1 MVWEFTPYTIPFAV
15 TVLCSLVFG
24 GYLLFDARRR
34 GWDTGVGSLAVVSL
48 GTLVW
53 AGAALVQVSAT
64 SFSVMVVAEQW
75 TYVGTPIVVI
85 GWFVF
90 TASYTDHDD
99 LLSVPVVGSITLV
112 LGVGTILALT
122 NDIHQLMWATPTVVD
137 HGSFSSL
144 TYEKTVAY
152 YLFVSVA
159 FGVALLGVA
168 LLGRFMRTSPTLYRS
183 QMAALIV
190 AAAAPIVVSLWVVL
204 GLGPHASVEL
214 SPIGFTF
221 SVAAF
226 IYAIKRYQLLD
237 LEPIARTRVVESM
250 REGYVVLGDDE
261 RIVDLNPSAQW
272 LLEADETVIG
282 ADVRTV
288 LPEIEPLLDGDD
300 PTGLELS
307 VEVAGERRYLAANRS
322 ALSKTGEG
330 LGSLVLLRD
339 VTERRQVEKRYQEL
353 IEHSTDVIAV
363 LDEDWTVTYA
373 SPSHETVLGIDPD
386 AIAGRRVAEYIHP
399 DDRQQIRE
407 RFSSLV
413 DEPGATVRFEF
424 RIADADGEWRV
435 LEGIA
440 RNLLENAVVRGV
452 VINSRDITDRKR
464 RERELERQNERLDDF
479 ANVVS
484 HDLRNPLQIAEGY
497 LDEARRTGDEDAFD
511 RVETAHD
518 RMETIIDDVLELA
531 RQGRTVGETEPV
543 SLATVADEAWAT
555 VRTGPATL
563 TVADDA
569 AVEADPDRLRR
580 LLENLFRNAVE
591 HGSTG
596 NQNSERSGDA
606 VEHGSTS
613 PPSQAQ
619 EDAVEHGGPDV
630 SVTVGPLSAG
640 SSGSDAGGTQ
650 RADGGTGFYVEDD
663 GPGIPESDREAVF
676 ESGFTT
682 ETDGTGFGLTI
693 VREIAEAHGWAV
705 SLVDSEVGST
715 TAVTDG
721 TATSTGGTE
730 RHGASAGTRFEFRPQ
745 AETTTDVS

>member
-1 MVWEFTPYTIPFAV
+1 MAWEYTPYTIPFAV

-24 GYLLFDARRR
+24 GYLLYDAHCR
-34 GWDTGVGSLAVVSL
+34 GWDASVGSLAVVSL

-53 AGAALVQVSAT
+53 AGAALVQVSTT
-64 SFSVMVVAEQW
+64 SFSLMVGAEQW

-99 LLSVPVVGSITLV
+99 LLSVPVIGSLTLV
-112 LGVGTILALT
+112 LGVGTALALT
-122 NDIHQLMWATPTVVD
+122 NDLHQFMWVAPAVVD
-137 HGSFSSL
+137 HGSFTSL
-144 TYEKTVAY
+144 TYERTVAY
-152 YLFVSVA
+152 YLFVSVS

-168 LLGRFMRTSPTLYRS
+168 LLGRFMLTSPTLYRS

-204 GLGPHASVEL
+204 GLGPHATVEL
-214 SPIGFTF
+214 SPIAFTF

-226 IYAIKRYQLLD
+226 IFAIKRYQLLD
-237 LEPIARTRVVESM
+237 LEPIARTRVVENM
-250 REGYVVLGDDE
+250 REGYVVLGADE

-272 LLEADETVIG
+272 LLEVDETVIG
-282 ADVRTV
+282 SGVRSV

-300 PTGLELS
+300 GTGTELS

-322 ALSKTGEG
+322 ALSETDEG
-330 LGSLVLLRD
+330 LGSLLLLRD

-386 AIAGRRVAEYIHP
+386 TIVGERVAEHIHP
-399 DDRQQIRE
+399 DDRPQLRE
-407 RFSSLV
+407 RFASLV

-424 RIADADGEWRV
+424 RISDADGEWRV

-440 RNLLENAVVRGV
+440 RNLLENSVVRGV
-452 VINSRDITDRKR
+452 VVNSRDITERKH
-464 RERELERQNERLDDF
+464 RERELERQNGRLEDF

-497 LDEARRTGDEDAFD
+497 LDEARRTGDEDAFE

-518 RMETIIDDVLELA
+518 RMETIIADVLELA

-543 SLATVADEAWAT
+543 SVATVANEAWAT
-555 VRTGPATL
+555 VRTDGATL
-563 TVADDA
+563 TVTDDTH
-569 AVEADPDRLRR
+569 VEADPDRLRR
-580 LLENLFRNAVE
+580 LFENLFRNAVE
-591 HGSTG
+591 HG
-596 NQNSERSGDA
+596 
-606 VEHGSTS
+606 
-613 PPSQAQ
+613 
-619 EDAVEHGGPDV
+619 GPDV
-630 SVTVGPLSAG
+630 TVTVGPLADG
-640 SSGSDAGGTQ
+640 APASDASRGQ
-650 RADGGTGFYVEDD
+650 RTDRARRGFYVEDD
-663 GPGIPESDREAVF
+663 GPGIPESEREAVF

-682 ETDGTGFGLTI
+682 DTDGTGFGLTI
-693 VREIAEAHGWAV
+693 VKGIAEAHGWDV
-705 SLVDSEVGST
+705 
-715 TAVTDG
+715 AVTDSAVEG
-721 TATSTGGTE
+721 AAAVTDDTRAAPGETE
-730 RHGASAGTRFEFRPQ
+730 RHGDSGGARFEFRPREE
-745 AETTTDVS
+745 AAPDVS